1 MSDRPSEKPG
11 SDVYTVLVLV
21 ASIFVIGCTV
31 VLAMKNQ
38 ELFGTWNP
46 FA

>member
-11 SDVYTVLVLV
+11 SDVYTVLVIV
-21 ASIFVIGCTV
+21 ASAFVIGCTV
-31 VLAMKNQ
+31 VIAMKSR